1 MSGWRHPSMGQQIDR
16 SQPLAFTFDGQ
27 PLQGFQGDSVAAA
40 LLAGGPRLLARSFK
54 YHRPR
59 GLWGMG
65 GEEPNAIFDV
75 TEQGQTTPNERA
87 TTLPLRAGM
96 ALRSVNT
103 RPTAQG
109 DWLGVMDWAQRFL
122 PAGFY
127 YKTFMA
133 LGWMRWEPMIRRM
146 AGLGR
151 LDPNHKPPA
160 ETPALNADCD
170 VLVIGAGPAGL
181 AAARAAAG
189 QGRIVWLLD
198 EAPALGGSL
207 RWRGGEID
215 GAPWAEFASATERAV
230 VQAGGRV
237 LVNTTLWG
245 AFDHGLYAAWQRR
258 TDRPDL
264 HWRLRAQQ
272 VILAAG
278 AIERPMWFANNDLPG
293 ILSAEAALHYLML
306 YGAVA
311 GRRILLAT
319 GNDASYPVAAAMA
332 QAGAQVVLA
341 DTRRQTPPAPEGVR
355 HMPGATLSRAHGSRS
370 VGAATVDGHYIDA
383 DTILVSGG
391 YTPSVHLHCQAG
403 GKLDWAPACD
413 ALVPRAGTAPL
424 ATVGAANG
432 AFGLALALA
441 QGHSAAQG
449 QGRAPQAT
457 APAWG
462 FAAIRP
468 NPQLPGRQWIDP
480 QNDVTLKDVKLAAQE
495 GYSAVEH
502 LKRYTTLGMATDQG
516 RSANFAGLAAMA
528 ALTGRSIAET
538 GTTTYR
544 PPFVPVPLGVIGG
557 LRRGTAFD
565 PPKRLTLEPQHKA
578 MGARL
583 REYGGWLRPA
593 FYGPNEA
600 QAVQAE
606 ALIARQTVGLYDA
619 SPLGKIEVIG
629 PQAAALLDF
638 CGYVPM
644 SSLKTGRARYGFML
658 AESGIVHDDGV
669 VLRLDTDRFV
679 VSASSSHVA
688 SVRMILE
695 ESRQDRFL
703 GRDVFVH
710 DTTCNWCTLT
720 ASGPAARAL
729 LVQAGLLAPG
739 SAAHALPHMGVI
751 ESQWQDAPLRL
762 ARVSFTGDCAFEISV
777 PLRHAQQL
785 YAALETARTRV
796 GGAWIGL
803 EAVMILRAEKGYILV
818 GKDTDGV
825 TMPHDLGWSGPR
837 LKRQDPYFGDRA
849 LFTAEA
855 QRPDR
860 RQLVGLLALQGA
872 PLPTGAH
879 IVPLSGQARSLG
891 FVTSSYHSPFLGRP
905 IALAMVNGGQALMG
919 ETVGVFHLGE
929 RMQAQICAPCAL
941 DPKGERLNG

>member
-1 MSGWRHPSMGQQIDR
+1 MSGWRHPSMGHMIDR
-16 SQPLAFTFDGQ
+16 TRPISFSFDGT
-27 PLQGFQGDSVAAA
+27 PLQGFQGDSLASA
-40 LLAGGPRLLARSFK
+40 LLAAGPRVLGRSFK

-75 TEQGQTTPNERA
+75 QDQGLGWPNQRA

-103 RPTAQG
+103 RPSAQG

-151 LDPNHKPPA
+151 LDPAHMPA
-160 ETPALNADCD
+160 ATTPALNALCD
-170 VLVIGAGPAGL
+170 LLVIGAGPAGL
-181 AAARAAAG
+181 AAAKAAAD
-189 QGRIVWLLD
+189 QGRVVWLLD
-198 EAPALGGSL
+198 EATALGGSL
-207 RWRGGEID
+207 RWRGGEIN
-215 GAPWAEFASATERAV
+215 GAPWAEFASATKTAV
-230 VQAGGRV
+230 LQAGGRV
-237 LVNTTLWG
+237 LTDTTLWG
-245 AFDHGLYAAWQRR
+245 AFDHGSYAAWQRR
-258 TDRPDL
+258 PDAPDR

-293 ILSAEAALHYLML
+293 ILSAEAALHYLVL

-319 GNDASYPVAAAMA
+319 GNDASYPVAAALA
-332 QAGAQVVLA
+332 QAGAQVILA
-341 DTRRQTPPAPEGVR
+341 DTRQQTPPAPQGVR
-355 HMPGATLSRAHGSRS
+355 HMRGATLSRAHGSRA

-403 GKLDWAPACD
+403 GKLDWAAACD
-413 ALVPRAGTAPL
+413 ALVPRPGTAPM

-441 QGHSAAQG
+441 QGHAAAQG
-449 QGRAPQAT
+449 TGPAPQAT

-462 FAAIRP
+462 LAAIRP
-468 NPQLPGRQWIDP
+468 NPQLRGRQWIDP

-528 ALTGRSIAET
+528 ALTGRSIAQT

-565 PPKRLTLEPQHKA
+565 PPKRLALEPQHRE

-593 FYGPNEA
+593 FYGPDEA
-600 QAVQAE
+600 RAVQSE

-629 PQAAALLDF
+629 PNAAALLDF

-644 SSLKTGRARYGFML
+644 SSLKPGRARYGFML

-695 ESRQDRFL
+695 EARQDRFASK
-703 GRDVFVH
+703 DVFVH
-710 DTTCNWCTLT
+710 DITCNWCTLT

-729 LVQAGLLAPG
+729 LVQAGVLAPG
-739 SAAHALPHMGVI
+739 SAAHDLPHMGVI
-751 ESQWQDAPLRL
+751 ESQWQGAPLRL

-777 PLRHAQQL
+777 PLRHAPAL
-785 YAALETARTRV
+785 YTALDAARTPL

-860 RQLVGLLALQGA
+860 RQLVGLVTPQHT

-879 IVPLSGQARSLG
+879 IVPTSGDLHSLG
-891 FVTSSYHSPFLGRP
+891 FVTSSYYSPFLGRP
-905 IALAMVNGGQALMG
+905 IALAMVNGGRDLMG

>member
-1 MSGWRHPSMGQQIDR
+1 MSGWRHPSMGHMIDR
-16 SQPLAFTFDGQ
+16 TSPISFSFDGT
-27 PLQGFQGDSVAAA
+27 PLQGFQGDSLASA
-40 LLAGGPRLLARSFK
+40 LLAAGPRVLGRSFK

-75 TEQGQTTPNERA
+75 QDQGLGWPNQRA

-103 RPTAQG
+103 RPSAQG

-151 LDPNHKPPA
+151 LDPAHMPA
-160 ETPALNADCD
+160 ATTPALNALCD
-170 VLVIGAGPAGL
+170 LLVIGAGPAGL
-181 AAARAAAG
+181 AAAKAAAD
-189 QGRIVWLLD
+189 QGRVVWLLD
-198 EAPALGGSL
+198 EATALGGSL
-207 RWRGGEID
+207 RWRGGEIN
-215 GAPWAEFASATERAV
+215 GAPWAEFANATETAV
-230 VQAGGRV
+230 LQAGGRV
-237 LVNTTLWG
+237 LTDTTLWG
-245 AFDHGLYAAWQRR
+245 AFDHGSYAAWQRR
-258 TDRPDL
+258 PDAPDR

-293 ILSAEAALHYLML
+293 ILSAEAALHYLVL

-319 GNDASYPVAAAMA
+319 GNDASYPVAAALA
-332 QAGAQVVLA
+332 QAGAQVILA
-341 DTRRQTPPAPEGVR
+341 DTRQQTPPAPQGVR
-355 HMPGATLSRAHGSRS
+355 HMRGATLSRAHGNRA

-403 GKLDWAPACD
+403 GKLDWAAACD
-413 ALVPRAGTAPL
+413 ALVPRPGTAPM

-441 QGHSAAQG
+441 QGHAAAQG
-449 QGRAPQAT
+449 TGPAPQAT

-462 FAAIRP
+462 LAAIRP
-468 NPQLPGRQWIDP
+468 NPQLRGRQWIDP

-528 ALTGRSIAET
+528 ALTGRSIAQT

-565 PPKRLTLEPQHKA
+565 PPKRLVLEPQHRE

-593 FYGPNEA
+593 FYGPDEA
-600 QAVQAE
+600 RAVQSE

-629 PQAAALLDF
+629 PNAAALLDF

-644 SSLKTGRARYGFML
+644 SSLKPGRARYGFML

-695 ESRQDRFL
+695 EARQDRFASK
-703 GRDVFVH
+703 DVFVH
-710 DTTCNWCTLT
+710 DITCNWCTLT

-729 LVQAGLLAPG
+729 LVQAGVLAPG
-739 SAAHALPHMGVI
+739 SAAHDLPHMGVI
-751 ESQWQDAPLRL
+751 ESQWQGAPLRL

-777 PLRHAQQL
+777 PLRHAP
-785 YAALETARTRV
+785 ALHTALDAARTPL

-860 RQLVGLLALQGA
+860 RQLVGLVTPQHT

-879 IVPLSGQARSLG
+879 IVPTSGDLHSLG
-891 FVTSSYHSPFLGRP
+891 FVTSSYYSPFLGRP
-905 IALAMVNGGQALMG
+905 IALAMVNGGRDLMG